1 MKRFTEY
8 RLTLAHER
16 TLTLAENVSDH
27 DAAARVVDAWFRV
40 RESFAESV
48 ILLGLDARNRLIG
61 VVEVSRGGAHGCAIT
76 PADVLRPALVMGASA
91 ILLAHNHPSEDPT
104 PSPEDRRMTLD
115 LMRACDVVGLTLHDH
130 LTWTRTRGTR
140 SCLEVAP

>member
-1 MKRFTEY
+1 MRRFTEY

-27 DAAARVVDAWFRV
+27 DAASRVVDAWFRA

-91 ILLAHNHPSEDPT
+91 ILLAHNHP
-104 PSPEDRRMTLD
+104 
-115 LMRACDVVGLTLHDH
+115 RACDVVGLTLHDH